1 MAFQVATK
9 SFADVLICFFLAI
22 QSIQRKALH
31 AKSFY
36 RNRHQAGILTQAE
49 ATRNTSMLRTFLQDL
64 ICRLERLAILLV
76 LVEFL
81 KLSAAFKSNGKDCNA
96 PEAT

>member
-1 MAFQVATK
+1 
-9 SFADVLICFFLAI
+9 
-22 QSIQRKALH
+22 
-31 AKSFY
+31 
-36 RNRHQAGILTQAE
+36 
-49 ATRNTSMLRTFLQDL
+49 MLRTFLQDL